1 MIGVSGATTRSGPDG
16 THAQRS
22 GSRALALAL
31 AAGGMVLAGCAG
43 SASTSSVAL
52 PPSTTVA
59 ADDST
64 ACADVVDVAITPED
78 SGTYRFDVTV
88 RSADTG
94 PEKYADLWEV
104 RAPDGRVLGTR
115 VLAHPHVDEQPF
127 TRSQG
132 GIAVPAEIGSV
143 TVVARDS
150 VTGFCGIAAK
160 VEVP

>member
-1 MIGVSGATTRSGPDG
+1 MIGISAATMRSGPDRI
-16 THAQRS
+16 HAQRS
-22 GSRALALAL
+22 GSRGVALAL
-31 AAGGMVLAGCAG
+31 AACGLVLAGCAG
-43 SASTSSVAL
+43 SAGTSNAAV
-52 PPSTTVA
+52 PPTTTVA
-59 ADDST
+59 ADDS
-64 ACADVVDVAITPED
+64 AGCADVVNVAVTLED

-104 RAPDGRVLGTR
+104 RAPDGTVLGKRVLT
-115 VLAHPHVDEQPF
+115 HPHVDEQPF

-150 VTGFCGIAAK
+150 VAGFCGIAGE

>member
-1 MIGVSGATTRSGPDG
+1 MICLRGATIGSAPDG

-31 AAGGMVLAGCAG
+31 AAGGLVLAGCAG
-43 SASTSSVAL
+43 PA
-52 PPSTTVA
+52 STTVA

-64 ACADVVDVAITPED
+64 ACADVVDVAVTPED

-104 RAPDGRVLGTR
+104 RAPDGRVLGKR

-132 GIAVPAEIGSV
+132 GIAVPAEVGFV

-150 VTGFCGIAAK
+150 VAGFCGIAAE